1 MSNDSNSNDSADNA
15 DLISKSIAAPVFLDF
30 LTSKGLDN
38 LKCELCG
45 GGDWMVTTTNVFKV
59 DTIAQ
64 TVVGVDQEHGV
75 IATKRP
81 FVFIFCADC
90 GNTKQMY
97 ADLVKARLNPDLPES
112 KALLSVISESIAQG
126 KQGRDA

>member
-1 MSNDSNSNDSADNA
+1 MSEDGNSNVDNENA
-15 DLISKSIAAPVFLDF
+15 NLISKSIAAPVFLDF
-30 LTSKGLDN
+30 LTAKGLDN

-45 GGDWMVTTTNVFKV
+45 GGDWMVTTANEFKV

-64 TVVGVDQEHGV
+64 TVVAIDPEYGVV
-75 IATKRP
+75 ATKRP

-97 ADLVKARLNPDLPES
+97 ADLVKARLSPDLPES
-112 KALLSVISESIAQG
+112 KALLDLIAESIAQG
-126 KQGRDA
+126 KHEPNA